1 MFKRIDHVELIPRD
15 FNRAIG
21 FYTEVLGFTVKQ
33 QLMVDAPPLEEIAYL
48 SLGDTVLELMRVR
61 DAASPAR
68 QPWQAGYR
76 MMALEVGDM
85 DQAVAFLA
93 GKGVAITW
101 GPVTMGTS
109 KRAEIQDPDGNSI
122 ELRQW

>member
-1 MFKRIDHVELIPRD
+1 MFKRIDHVELIPHD
-15 FNRAIG
+15 FDRAVS

-33 QLMVDAPPLEEIAYL
+33 QTMVDAPPLEEIAYL

-68 QPWQAGYR
+68 RPWQTGYR